1 MARTTEQIVMT
12 QIGSLFIQIA
22 TLTADNESL
31 KERLAEA
38 VREKAQLPE

>member
-1 MARTTEQIVMT
+1 MARTTEDIVRM

-38 VREKAQLPE
+38 VRETSERPE